1 MGKLNSFCLILT
13 CMCFLQ
19 AIVGQGHEAPA
30 LYAFGDSLLD
40 SGNNNYLPTWAKANY
55 YPYGSSSFPFPTGR
69 FSNGKNVADF
79 VAEFL
84 GLPLPPPA
92 MSRESEGTVTGL
104 NYASGSCGILPA
116 TGLLLGKCLNLDDQI
131 YKFQCLVEGELTHH
145 FGSKRN
151 LLNYLSKSIVI
162 FNIGSN
168 DIGSYPL
175 FLQSRYSTPQQFA
188 QILLDALS
196 KALKIL
202 YGLGVRKVVVFE
214 IGPLGCT
221 PGVARTIP
229 HLGPC
234 SEITNQL
241 ISIYNTQLD
250 AMLKDL
256 TSTLHGSN
264 FVIARYFSLGLDI
277 INNPSK
283 YGLTD
288 TRNPCCT
295 ALFGTSSCIPMVPGC
310 KDAAERFFWD
320 GVHQTEAVYK
330 IESDQCIHNS
340 SFCSPLSIEELVR
353 L

>member
-1 MGKLNSFCLILT
+1 MGESNSFSLILI

-19 AIVGQGHEAPA
+19 VIVGDDQLAPA

-55 YPYGSSSFPFPTGR
+55 YPYGSTSFRFPTGR
-69 FSNGKNVADF
+69 FSDGKNVADF

-92 MSRESEGTVTGL
+92 MSPESSGTVTGL

-116 TGLLLGKCLNLDDQI
+116 TGGILGKCLNLDDQI
-131 YKFQCLVEGELTHH
+131 NKFQSLVEGELTHH
-145 FGSKRN
+145 FGSKKD

-168 DIGSYPL
+168 DMGAYPL
-175 FLQSRYSTPQQFA
+175 SGSTPQQFA
-188 QILLDALS
+188 QILLDHLS
-196 KALKIL
+196 EALKRL

-214 IGPLGCT
+214 VGPLGCT
-221 PGVARTIP
+221 PGVAKMTP
-229 HLGPC
+229 HFGLC
-234 SEITNQL
+234 SESTNQF
-241 ISIYNTQLD
+241 ISVYNTQLD
-250 AMLKDL
+250 ATLKDL
-256 TSTLHGSN
+256 TSTLQGSS

-277 INNPSK
+277 IKNPSK

-288 TRNPCCT
+288 TRNPCCE
-295 ALFGTSSCIPMVPGC
+295 ALGDGTSSCIPMVPGC
-310 KDAAERFFWD
+310 KDVAKHFFWD

-340 SFCSPLSIEELVR
+340 SFCSPLSIQGLVEL
-353 L
+353 